1 MQLPENDTPEAIA
14 ILDGL
19 REAVRDV
26 LAGLCQRDRE
36 AIVAAIYDSSRSPL
50 TAAAFRKRL
59 QRALANARHLWKRR
73 YGDDG
78 A

>member
-1 MQLPENDTPEAIA
+1 MSWPAYASQT
-14 ILDGL
+14 G
-19 REAVRDV
+19 
-26 LAGLCQRDRE
+26 
-36 AIVAAIYDSSRSPL
+36 AIVAAIYDSSRPPL